1 VLRYVPNLVRDERV
15 NIGVLVFDAESGER
29 RLRLIEEPEEY
40 ARVRR
45 LHPRADEG
53 LLRELRNNL
62 EDRFNGA
69 SELFRGNGE
78 T

>member
-1 VLRYVPNLVRDERV
+1 MLRYVPNLVRDERV